1 MAHSAGET
9 TRLRHTRARERT
21 AGGQLSVIWR
31 WRGGRRQRG
40 HAQSGAQY
48 GAMEMEGRAEAERT
62 CPERRPVRRQ
72 RDSRL
77 AELHCWE
84 STLTKLARL
93 SSPAGRRVGRR
104 AGHRAGRRVGRRA
117 GRRTLHAHHRTLDG
131 DAARDTLV
139 DALVRARLAHLMRK
153 AISMHSEMQ
162 SGGTR

>member
-1 MAHSAGET
+1 MEGAVLGG
-9 TRLRHTRARERT
+9 RAEAERT
-21 AGGQLSVIWR
+21 RPERRPVRRQDGGAGG
-31 WRGGRRQRG
+31 GREDTPST
-40 HAQSGAQY
+40 APSDL
-48 GAMEMEGRAEAERT
+48 EMEGRAEAERT
-62 CPERRPVRRQ
+62 RPVRRPVRRQ

-77 AELHCWE
+77 AEQHCWA